1 MQHADAT
8 WPAIAL
14 ILAAMA
20 LGTAVRLLA
29 LRGAGPELARQRRA
43 SLGTWWLLATM
54 LCLALLLGRAG
65 ACALLAVA
73 SGLGLR
79 EYVRL
84 LGLARDDR
92 VAVALAFALVPVE
105 YVVAWLQ
112 PGAAFLALPSV
123 ALMLLTGA
131 RLTSG
136 QAAGHVRAAAGLSWG
151 FLVLVHGLAHA
162 ALLPALPGAERSLVG
177 EAGPFVLVVVLTQW
191 NDIAQALV
199 GRRLGR
205 RPITPLSPKKTLEG
219 LVGGLVATV
228 GLALALGPALLP
240 VAGLLDAGPGARLG
254 WSALTGLLVGV
265 AGTFGDV
272 AMSAVKR
279 EAGVKD
285 GSALLPGM
293 GGVVDRID
301 SLTFTAPACWIL
313 LSLLALAGAP

>member
-43 SLGTWWLLATM
+43 SLGTWWLLAAM

-177 EAGPFVLVVVLTQW
+177 EAGPFVL
-191 NDIAQALV
+191 
-199 GRRLGR
+199 
-205 RPITPLSPKKTLEG
+205 EG